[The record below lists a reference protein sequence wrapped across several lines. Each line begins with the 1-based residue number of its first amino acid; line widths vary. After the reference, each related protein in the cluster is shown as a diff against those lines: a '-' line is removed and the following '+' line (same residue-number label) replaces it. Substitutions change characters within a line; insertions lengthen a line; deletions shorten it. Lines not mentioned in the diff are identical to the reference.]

1 METSIEVHLAVQKF
15 LDDWKMSHPEL
26 YTVDI
31 AWKQAEQ
38 QGRALVA
45 MMRKWKPQEKAA

>member
-1 METSIEVHLAVQKF
+1 METSIEVHRAVQKF
-15 LDDWKMSHPEL
+15 LDDWKASHPEL
-26 YTVDI
+26 YAVGDE
-31 AWKQAEQ
+31 WKQAEQ